1 MRGEGRRKLTLKI
14 CPNCQRTYADDALR
28 FCLQDGSQLQAA
40 TTTIDDSSAAPVSPP
55 LNDEFRTLVMQK
67 DEVSSPL
74 VPPATFAPPPP
85 RSSSLPPPTAQPQA
99 WPPPSPLPQQ
109 FNTPT
114 SPPPAAYDPTGPAA
128 TGRRRRWL
136 PWVLGGGAALLA
148 LLVVV
153 IAGGLYVLSRM
164 GAKPASGGTPV
175 RSVKKFVNARG
186 GITGKLAE
194 NYFDFSFDYPTT
206 WTINP
211 QGGSSNFVQVS
222 SKDDDGQV
230 MESFAVGSYQGT
242 GTMRGDKVMLPL
254 LVTQLDAQLKKS
266 VPGYQKISEGATKV
280 GRYEGYEL
288 RFTGRLTE
296 EMSGGR
302 RRQHRLE
309 GGAEL
314 MPAQESRPGASSS
327 SQASGHAAWGRII
340 LVPSGDASKPNSASL
355 FLLATDRSTEV
366 KGVNQVGTRG
376 ELPVILDSF
385 RMEATS
391 STVPSSSGGRTNMN
405 APPAPASNMNP
416 PPAAA
421 AAAGGNMNTDDDG
434 SPAAI
439 SAGVLNGKIINQ
451 PPPAYPPAA
460 RAVKA
465 SGAVVVQ
472 VTVDEEGQVVT
483 AKAVSGHPLLRAAA
497 EQSAR
502 QTRLSPTRLSGRAVK
517 VTGTI
522 TYNFTL

>member
-1 MRGEGRRKLTLKI
+1 MKI

-28 FCLQDGSQLQAA
+28 FCLQDGSPLQAA
-40 TTTIDDSSAAPVSPP
+40 TATMIDDSPAAAAAPVSPP
-55 LNDEFRTLVMQK
+55 LNDEFRTTVMQA
-67 DEVSSPL
+67 DEVSA
-74 VPPATFAPPPP
+74 PPAIFAPPPSLA
-85 RSSSLPPPTAQPQA
+85 SSSLPPPAQQQA
-99 WPPPSPLPQQ
+99 WPPPSPPQ
-109 FNTPT
+109 FNAPSSSPT
-114 SPPPAAYDPTGPAA
+114 AYNPGGPPAVE
-128 TGRRRRWL
+128 RRRSWL

-153 IAGGLYVLSRM
+153 IGGGLYALSRM
-164 GAKPASGGTPV
+164 GTKPASGGGTAV
-175 RSVKKFVNARG
+175 WSVKKFVNSRG
-186 GITGKLAE
+186 GMTGKLAE
-194 NYFDFSFDYPTT
+194 NYFDFSFDYPAT

-211 QGGSSNFVQVS
+211 QGNSSNFVQVS

-266 VPGYQKISEGATKV
+266 VPGYQKISEGETKV

-296 EMSGGR
+296 EMSGGL

-314 MPAQESRPGASSS
+314 MPARESRPGASSS
-327 SQASGHAAWGRII
+327 SQASGHTAWGRII

-355 FLLATDRSTEV
+355 FLLATDRSPEV
-366 KGVNQVGTRG
+366 KGINQVGTRG
-376 ELPVILDSF
+376 QLPVILDSF

-405 APPAPASNMNP
+405 APHAPASNMNAP
-416 PPAAA
+416 SA
-421 AAAGGNMNTDDDG
+421 AAAGGNMNTDDDESPG
-434 SPAAI
+434 SVSGGALAGKVI
-439 SAGVLNGKIINQ
+439 SQ
-451 PPPAYPPAA
+451 PPPTYPPAA
-460 RAVKA
+460 KAVKA

-472 VTVDEEGQVVT
+472 VTVDEEGQVVA

-497 EQSAR
+497 EQAAR
-502 QTRLSPTRLSGRAVK
+502 QARFSPTTLSGRAVESK
-517 VTGTI
+517 GTI